1 MVWSLSGKG
10 RTRAY
15 FARTLPPSL
24 FELWRTRRRL
34 GIVARKKHAIL
45 RNEPI
50 SFSRTSRCIHFI
62 YRSLCRLQRR
72 LQMGSFSKNEPILGV
87 LIGGPDA
94 AETKTNP
101 SPPSSFALS
110 ADKTAGRL
118 ASTEGRLM
126 TGQTR
131 CVFYHG
137 RGVGAPPCEERSYE
151 TYRY

>member
-1 MVWSLSGKG
+1 MVFVRKRKDESLLREDASAVAIRAMADETKAGHRGAKETCHSAK
-10 RTRAY
+10 RT
-15 FARTLPPSL
+15 
-24 FELWRTRRRL
+24 
-34 GIVARKKHAIL
+34 
-45 RNEPI
+45 
-50 SFSRTSRCIHFI
+50 HF
-62 YRSLCRLQRR
+62 
-72 LQMGSFSKNEPILGV
+72 ILGV